1 MLVTWCL
8 VSMYTL
14 ILKFNP
20 PLSDSESTSELFLKK
35 KTNMGRKTNYKFK
48 LYIFFNFV
56 SIFLSSKKVDK
67 CLVRSDCKHQK
78 YQTESTNLIQ
88 TFSRK
93 NGNQRPNERWYF

>member
-1 MLVTWCL
+1 
-8 VSMYTL
+8 
-14 ILKFNP
+14 
-20 PLSDSESTSELFLKK
+20 
-35 KTNMGRKTNYKFK
+35 MGRKRNYKFK
-48 LYIFFNFV
+48 ILFFFNFV

-93 NGNQRPNERWYF
+93 YGNQRPNERWDF